1 MCRERV
7 ARANA
12 LPEPRLSISAP
23 TILKGIYEMEKLG
36 IINEIT
42 GKKRNRVWVYSSYWQ
57 ILNDNT

>member
-1 MCRERV
+1 
-7 ARANA
+7 
-12 LPEPRLSISAP
+12 
-23 TILKGIYEMEKLG
+23 MEKLG